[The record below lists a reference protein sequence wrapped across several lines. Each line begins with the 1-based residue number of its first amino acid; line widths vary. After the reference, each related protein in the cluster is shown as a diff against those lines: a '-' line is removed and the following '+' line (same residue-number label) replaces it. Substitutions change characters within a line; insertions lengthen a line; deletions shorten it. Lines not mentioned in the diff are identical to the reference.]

1 MHHYLA
7 HFISS
12 MYLAAAM
19 VSESR
24 IPWRTF
30 DPNYMMEL
38 QESSE
43 KSDLKYKFA
52 LFLYQ
57 KCVIYHKNDRYA
69 YRKKYSEFT

>member
-1 MHHYLA
+1 MHHYLT
-7 HFISS
+7 HFISN

-24 IPWRTF
+24 IPRRTF
-30 DPNYMMEL
+30 DYNYMMEL
-38 QESSE
+38 QEIPG

-57 KCVIYHKNDRYA
+57 KCVMYHKNDRYA